1 VGVLRIERRAGW
13 AVLTLD
19 RPDKRNALSIE
30 LRDAVSDALDELA
43 ADAGI
48 SAVAVTGAGDDFSA
62 GWDLGEFERAG
73 REPDLAARIW
83 ASGDRFHHT
92 LLTFPLPL
100 VAAVGGRALGGAFDL
115 AVCCDV
121 RIAATTARFA
131 HPEFAWADVLYAPLE
146 ALVGGA
152 VARDLLL
159 TGRELDA
166 AAALAVNLVSA
177 VVAPADLAAE
187 LDATM
192 ARIAAAP
199 RDVLRRTK
207 AKAIRRAA
215 IDLAPSLEL

>member
-1 VGVLRIERRAGW
+1 
-13 AVLTLD
+13 
-19 RPDKRNALSIE
+19 
-30 LRDAVSDALDELA
+30 
-43 ADAGI
+43 
-48 SAVAVTGAGDDFSA
+48 
-62 GWDLGEFERAG
+62 
-73 REPDLAARIW
+73 
-83 ASGDRFHHT
+83 
-92 LLTFPLPL
+92 
-100 VAAVGGRALGGAFDL
+100 
-115 AVCCDV
+115 
-121 RIAATTARFA
+121 
-131 HPEFAWADVLYAPLE
+131 VLYAPLE

-199 RDVLRRTK
+199 HDVLRRTK

>member
-1 VGVLRIERRAGW
+1 MGVLRIERRAGW

-62 GWDLGEFERAG
+62 GWDLGEFERSG

-187 LDATM
+187 LDDTM